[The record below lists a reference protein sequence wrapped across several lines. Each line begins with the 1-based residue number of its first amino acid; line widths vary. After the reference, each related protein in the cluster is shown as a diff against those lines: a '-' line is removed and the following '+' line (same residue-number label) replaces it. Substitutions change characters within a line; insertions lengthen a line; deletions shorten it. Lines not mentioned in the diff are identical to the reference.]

1 MTAAPLHFRVSA
13 AHMEANRKSLAAA
26 IELEEGMDA
35 PRAAQ
40 AAAAV
45 STSLSGIACWPRLV
59 LDEGRLGVDP
69 NPNPN
74 PDPSPSPNP
83 NPTPNPNPS
92 PNHRGQ
98 VDEGVGEGRRAR
110 RHDRLGLGLGLG

>member
-59 LDEGRLGVDP
+59 LDEGRFRVDP

-74 PDPSPSPNP
+74 PDRDPNLALTLAHL
-83 NPTPNPNPS
+83 TPP
-92 PNHRGQ
+92 
-98 VDEGVGEGRRAR
+98 
-110 RHDRLGLGLGLG
+110 